1 MQALA
6 FKNSSSGRLDSAPG
20 SEQMSSIA
28 NPEPQTRRHLKGC
41 YLVGG
46 FDANKRLSEGH
57 RPETTV
63 KEEKADVGVDM

>member
-1 MQALA
+1 
-6 FKNSSSGRLDSAPG
+6 
-20 SEQMSSIA
+20 MSSIA
-28 NPEPQTRRHLKGC
+28 NPEPQTRRHVKGC

-57 RPETTV
+57 RPEATV